1 MALVRGVLRHILGG
15 VCGTEGVHATGPGDQ
30 EGAGLD
36 SFWVMDHFFQIRT
49 VGASEEP
56 SSKAGQPWPSR
67 QRRRPHPRILIGGGG
82 EKKTLRLVARYAD
95 ACNLFDSPELP
106 HKLEVLLEHCE
117 REGRDEAEIE
127 KTALC
132 ALSADATVGQA
143 VDAVGRLAGMGIE
156 HVIFSRP
163 TAHQPGAVTM
173 LADVVA
179 QVPR

>member
-117 REGRDEAEIE
+117 REGRDGPGILSDRTSIPGRGLGLHRSRDLGPDGWHVDRGRIAAEARPWSALE
-127 KTALC
+127 K
-132 ALSADATVGQA
+132 
-143 VDAVGRLAGMGIE
+143 
-156 HVIFSRP
+156 
-163 TAHQPGAVTM
+163 
-173 LADVVA
+173 
-179 QVPR
+179 